1 MKKRNDES
9 LAVPMSQMI
18 DVVFL
23 LLIYFVV
30 TMKDEIS
37 EAHLAINLP
46 SAGAPPAAASAE
58 EIKVIK
64 IFVERSGYSLQL
76 PPRPRLPMSSQQ
88 LAKFLGDNKAKAAK
102 SDLIISVSPQAPMQQ
117 LVTVLDCAAMHGYT
131 KLNVLR
137 AND

>member
-1 MKKRNDES
+1 MKKRNDEN

-58 EIKVIK
+58 ELKVIK
-64 IFVERSGYSLQL
+64 IFVERTGYSYQL
-76 PPRPRLPMSSQQ
+76 PPRPRRAVS
-88 LAKFLGDNKAKAAK
+88 AKDLETFLETNKDKAAK
-102 SDLIISVSPQAPMQQ
+102 SDLIISVSPLTSMQQ
-117 LVTVLDCAAMHGYT
+117 LVTVLDFAAKNGYS

-137 AND
+137 ANE

>member
-58 EIKVIK
+58 ELKVIK
-64 IFVERSGYSLQL
+64 IFVERTGYSYQL
-76 PPRPRLPMSSQQ
+76 PPRPRRAVS
-88 LAKFLGDNKAKAAK
+88 AKDLETFLETNKDKAAK
-102 SDLIISVSPQAPMQQ
+102 SDLIISVSPLTSMQQ
-117 LVTVLDCAAMHGYT
+117 LVTVLDFAAKNGYT

-137 AND
+137 ANE

>member
-1 MKKRNDES
+1 
-9 LAVPMSQMI
+9 MSQMI

-46 SAGAPPAAASAE
+46 AASAPPAAASAE

-64 IFVERSGYSLQL
+64 IFVESSGYRYQVPPKPTRDISAGALQ
-76 PPRPRLPMSSQQ
+76 
-88 LAKFLGDNKAKAAK
+88 KFLGDNKERAQK
-102 SDLIISVSPQAPMQQ
+102 SDVIISVSPSAPMQN
-117 LVTVLDCAAMHGYT
+117 LVTVLDFAAQHGYT

-137 AND
+137 ANE

>member
-1 MKKRNDES
+1 
-9 LAVPMSQMI
+9 MSQMI

-46 SAGAPPAAASAE
+46 AASAPPATASAE

-64 IFVERSGYSLQL
+64 IFVERSGYRYQVPPKPTRDISADALQ
-76 PPRPRLPMSSQQ
+76 
-88 LAKFLGDNKAKAAK
+88 KFLGDNKERAQK
-102 SDLIISVSPQAPMQQ
+102 SDLIISVSPSAPMQN
-117 LVTVLDCAAMHGYT
+117 LVTVLDFAAQHGYT

-137 AND
+137 ANE

>member
-1 MKKRNDES
+1 MRKKSSEA

-46 SAGAPPAAASAE
+46 SASAPPAAASAE

-64 IFVERSGYSLQL
+64 IFVERGGYRYQL
-76 PPRPRLPMSSQQ
+76 PPKPVRDIKASELQE
-88 LAKFLGDNKAKAAK
+88 FLGMNKEKAAK
-102 SDLIISVSPQAPMQQ
+102 SDLIISVSQHAPMQG
-117 LVTVLDCAAMHGYT
+117 LVTVLDFAAQHGYT

-137 AND
+137 SND

>member
-1 MKKRNDES
+1 
-9 LAVPMSQMI
+9 MSQMI

-46 SAGAPPAAASAE
+46 ATSAPPAATSAE

-64 IFVERSGYSLQL
+64 IFVERSGFRYQIPPKPVRDIGADALQ
-76 PPRPRLPMSSQQ
+76 Q
-88 LAKFLGDNKAKAAK
+88 FLGENKERAQK
-102 SDLIISVSPQAPMQQ
+102 SDLIISVSPSAPMQN
-117 LVTVLDCAAMHGYT
+117 LVTVLDFAAQHGYT

-137 AND
+137 ANE

>member
-1 MKKRNDES
+1 MRKRNDES
-9 LAVPMSQMI
+9 LSVPMSQMI

-30 TMKDEIS
+30 TMKDEIT

-46 SAGAPPAAASAE
+46 SAGAPPAAATAE

-64 IFVERSGYSLQL
+64 IFVERTGYRYQL
-76 PPRPRLPMSSQQ
+76 PPRPMRDISAQALQE
-88 LAKFLGDNKAKAAK
+88 FLGANREKAAK
-102 SDLIISVSPQAPMQQ
+102 SDVIISVSPGAPMQN
-117 LVTVLDCAAMHGYT
+117 LVTVLDAAAMHGYT

-137 AND
+137 ANE

>member
-1 MKKRNDES
+1 
-9 LAVPMSQMI
+9 MSQMI

-46 SAGAPPAAASAE
+46 AASAPPAAASAE

-64 IFVERSGYSLQL
+64 IFVERSGYRYQVPPKPVRDIGADALQ
-76 PPRPRLPMSSQQ
+76 
-88 LAKFLGDNKAKAAK
+88 KFLGDNKERAQK
-102 SDLIISVSPQAPMQQ
+102 SDLIISVSPSAPMQN
-117 LVTVLDCAAMHGYT
+117 LVTVLDFAAQHGYT

-137 AND
+137 ANE

>member
-1 MKKRNDES
+1 
-9 LAVPMSQMI
+9 MSQMI

-46 SAGAPPAAASAE
+46 AASAPPATASAE

-64 IFVERSGYSLQL
+64 IFVERSGYRYQVPPKPVRDISAGALQ
-76 PPRPRLPMSSQQ
+76 
-88 LAKFLGDNKAKAAK
+88 KFLGDNKERAQK
-102 SDLIISVSPQAPMQQ
+102 SDLIISVSPSAPMQN
-117 LVTVLDCAAMHGYT
+117 LVTVLDFAAQHGYT

-137 AND
+137 ANE